1 MKVRILNSAVGVP
14 GAVVEMADGEA
25 RERIASGEVEPVAA
39 AVEPEPK
46 PRRRRTAAVSVPEV
60 R

>member
-1 MKVRILNSAVGVP
+1 MRVRVLNAAVGIP
-14 GAVVEMADGEA
+14 GSVVDMPDAEA
-25 RERIASGEVEPVAA
+25 RERIVSGEVEPVAA